1 MVDDSFILLVGGQLQ
16 PTAEDPIPEPGTD
29 DTQTNDFVV
38 LAGGFTG
45 TPLGEAGQKVEP
57 FAADDNAGDVIGS
70 VANAEPAEDEAS
82 AEAGSAGPIDPD
94 NPVIDVHDPYLESF
108 GPLPDPVS
116 VEATPTLASVPG
128 NTLPGPYHAP
138 EARKSRRWPWS
149 RAAASEV
156 NVSYDHDWGTGISVN
171 EEEALRQRLMN
182 KNQPPKKRRGSL
194 VLIGTVATAAA
205 LVLTAGS
212 PTKILEAVPSAKKIV
227 TRVQNDL
234 ISRVSLT
241 SESPAEQTRDSSMCA
256 QQPSTDGCFTNNVI
270 RAAAFVCPTAMH
282 PVAVEFASSPVRAAV
297 GLSHRASM
305 APSTGF
311 ATILSAETTFDF
323 MTRDLNF
330 AVDLISFRRNGSIA
344 GMLKNVQPRQQL
356 PVQVAKADGIIALRG
371 NEIERLA
378 LTPDCR
384 IAIFE
389 NGIPPEYFAQDAKVN
404 NSPVRIPVKPQTQA
418 QADLGRR

>member
-16 PTAEDPIPEPGTD
+16 PTHEDPAPEAETD
-29 DTQTNDFVV
+29 DILSNDFVV

-45 TPLGEAGQKVEP
+45 KPLGEAGEKVE
-57 FAADDNAGDVIGS
+57 ALASDDSAGDVAEA
-70 VANAEPAEDEAS
+70 VADAALGAGEAS
-82 AEAGSAGPIDPD
+82 PESGPAGPADPD
-94 NPVIDVHDPYLESF
+94 NPVIDVRDPYLETF
-108 GPLPDPVS
+108 GPLPDAVPEAAPALAPV
-116 VEATPTLASVPG
+116 VG
-128 NTLPGPYHAP
+128 NTLPGPYNAP
-138 EARKSRRWPWS
+138 PARKARRWPWS
-149 RAAASEV
+149 RTAASEV
-156 NVSYDHDWGTGISVN
+156 EVSYEHDWGTGISVN

-182 KNQPPKKRRGSL
+182 KNQPPKKRRGPVIIL
-194 VLIGTVATAAA
+194 GTMAAAAA

-212 PTKILEAVPSAKKIV
+212 PTKVLEAIPTAKKIV
-227 TRVQNDL
+227 TRAQNDL
-234 ISRVSLT
+234 ISRVALT
-241 SESPAEQTRDSSMCA
+241 SGPSAEPAKDTSMCA
-256 QQPSTDGCFTNNVI
+256 QQPSMDGCFTNNVI

-330 AVDLISFRRNGSIA
+330 AVDLISFRRNGNIA